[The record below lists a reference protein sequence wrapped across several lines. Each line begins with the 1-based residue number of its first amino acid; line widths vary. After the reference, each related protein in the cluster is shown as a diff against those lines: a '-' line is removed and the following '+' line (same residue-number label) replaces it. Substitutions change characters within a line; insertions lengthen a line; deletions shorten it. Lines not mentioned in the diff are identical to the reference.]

1 MNDADGKTIAPP
13 AITVMSF
20 NIRNG
25 SADDGENHWD
35 NRKVFAVA
43 RIRACAPDLL
53 GLQECRDDA
62 QAAYIKDN
70 LPEYHFHGTRR
81 EGGDQTA
88 LEMAP
93 ALFRA
98 GVFQV
103 EERGHF
109 WLSETPAVVGSK
121 NWGAAFARTVSW
133 ARLLHQPT
141 GRVVTFANT
150 HFDYRPVAV
159 SASARVLQRW
169 LNEVPRE
176 GAVIVTGDFNADKD
190 SSAYQLLTEGSQLR
204 DAYREVHGGSA
215 DESSFHD
222 YGRSTDPAPIDWI
235 LVSRHFAVADAQIDR
250 TRNGALF
257 PSDHFPVTAVLR
269 WM

>member
-1 MNDADGKTIAPP
+1 MTHPHTLK
-13 AITVMSF
+13 VMSF

-25 SADDGENHWD
+25 AADDGENRWD
-35 NRKVFAVA
+35 NRKAFAVA

-62 QAAYIKDN
+62 QAAYIKSN

-93 ALFRA
+93 VLIGA
-98 GVFQV
+98 GVFQI

-121 NWGAAFARTVSW
+121 SWDAAFARTVSW

-150 HFDYRPVAV
+150 HFDYRPASV
-159 SASARVLQRW
+159 SASASVLHRW
-169 LNEVPRE
+169 LNEAQRE

-190 SSAYQLLTEGSQLR
+190 SSAYQLLTAGSQLR
-204 DAYREVHGGSA
+204 DAYREARGVSA
-215 DESSFHD
+215 DESTFHD
-222 YGRSTDPAPIDWI
+222 YGRSTHPAPIDWI
-235 LVSRHFAVADAQIDR
+235 LVSRHLGVVDAQIDR
-250 TRNGALF
+250 THNGALY
-257 PSDHFPVTAVLR
+257 PSDHYPVTAVLR